1 MARLAENFRSRY
13 GVPGR
18 SVAIAFRGRLLY
30 EDAFGMAR
38 LRARLVRQ
46 SPEQLVARRIA
57 ARHAIDSRANFDR
70 LRVSGTRK
78 HASSGDAGHGPGAGQ
93 PHMGH
98 DAAGQQLG
106 RAALG
111 LVGGKSTP
119 TCSGR
124 TPTPTRRAGI
134 RRSTGNHCSRRIA
147 SGTFSSPWRSSAF
160 FRN

>member
-1 MARLAENFRSRY
+1 MARLAEHFRSRY
-13 GVPGR
+13 GVPGL

-78 HASSGDAGHGPGAGQ
+78 HASSGTPDMALALDNLIWDMMRQVSNCGA
-93 PHMGH
+93 
-98 DAAGQQLG
+98 L
-106 RAALG
+106 R
-111 LVGGKSTP
+111 
-119 TCSGR
+119 
-124 TPTPTRRAGI
+124 
-134 RRSTGNHCSRRIA
+134 
-147 SGTFSSPWRSSAF
+147 
-160 FRN
+160 